1 MFRITVSCIG
11 IDPSLGETAAREIQS
26 EFRDRRR
33 WHQDVSCRFEQGT
46 LILCATN
53 DFDKAGLALLDEFGD
68 CLSAYLKEH
77 GKVSVLSV
85 ETL

>member
-1 MFRITVSCIG
+1 MFRIRLSCSG
-11 IDPSLGETAAREIQS
+11 IDPSVGETAAREIQS
-26 EFRDRRR
+26 DFRDGRP
-33 WHQDVSCRFEQGT
+33 WHQDVSCRFEQGSLT
-46 LILCATN
+46 LLATN

-85 ETL
+85 ETM